1 MLLFVGLVLAVAAVA
16 AAVGVVMANSAPT
29 TLTVFGEAVPGVAHQ
44 WQVFLA
50 GGAVATVFIVGMM
63 VTFIGAGRTIRARR
77 DLKEMRAK
85 HEKSLTTLEMEKR
98 QLQQELA
105 RVRRSQAAAPAPVPA
120 PTPGRSAPAPGRPVA
135 SRPAPNA
142 PARAATPRSQV
153 KAASPFFDRA
163 D

>member
-63 VTFIGAGRTIRARR
+63 VTFIGAGRIIRARR

-105 RVRRSQAAAPAPVPA
+105 RVRRSQAAAPAP
-120 PTPGRSAPAPGRPVA
+120 GRP
-135 SRPAPNA
+135 
-142 PARAATPRSQV
+142 
-153 KAASPFFDRA
+153 
-163 D
+163 